1 MAQIFEA
8 GMQMGF
14 NFKNELFES
23 DYIKVIESKIEDLQE
38 AGTQLNQETLA
49 VLIDEVNNQIISD
62 FAAKTDNPDKFKSL
76 VLSDEIKTKVD
87 ETKELAENLNISATP
102 AFYIN
107 GKTISGYNERLIL
120 KALDDIK

>member
-1 MAQIFEA
+1 
-8 GMQMGF
+8 MQ
-14 NFKNELFES
+14 ES
-23 DYIKVIESKIEDLQE
+23 
-38 AGTQLNQETLA
+38 GTQLNQETLA
-49 VLIDEVNNQIISD
+49 VLIDEVNNQIIND

-107 GKTISGYNERLIL
+107 GKAISGYNERLIL